1 MDNKSKSS
9 SSSGSGSGSK
19 SKATRK
25 NKSQSRTN
33 TARAPISKKETKSD
47 LDDDLYEVV
56 GSMTSRQPVARPQSI
71 APKTQRKQT
80 PVYQQRVL
88 VSSKIRKQGI
98 FFKITREYS
107 DGTKENE
114 NINTDENKPVTL
126 VFQKQKELRS
136 QHGWPGVEITKYFSD
151 GRIEKTKDWKYN
163 KERR

>member
-9 SSSGSGSGSK
+9 SGSGSK

-25 NKSQSRTN
+25 NKSKSRTN
-33 TARAPISKKETKSD
+33 TARAPIGKKETKSD

>member
-9 SSSGSGSGSK
+9 SSSGSGSK

-25 NKSQSRTN
+25 NKSKSRTN
-33 TARAPISKKETKSD
+33 TARAPIGKKETKSD

>member
-9 SSSGSGSGSK
+9 SSSGSGSK

-25 NKSQSRTN
+25 NKSKSRTN
-33 TARAPISKKETKSD
+33 TARAPIGKKETKSD

-136 QHGWPGVEITKYFSD
+136 QQGWPGVEITKYFSD

>member
-25 NKSQSRTN
+25 NKSKSRTN
-33 TARAPISKKETKSD
+33 TARAPIGKKETKSD

>member
-9 SSSGSGSGSK
+9 SSSSSGSK

-25 NKSQSRTN
+25 NKSKSRTN
-33 TARAPISKKETKSD
+33 TARAPIGKKETKSD

>member
-9 SSSGSGSGSK
+9 SSSGSGSK

-25 NKSQSRTN
+25 NKSRSRTN
-33 TARAPISKKETKSD
+33 TARAPIGKKETKSD